1 MGYSDELHRQREL
14 PAAKVANST
23 DRVTDLCCLFNP
35 GIKCESILVYLEVER
50 RNGRCSVWED
60 FDHLDNFGYVH
71 LLLTFN
77 SKPVPFRRG
86 ARLRLSAEFARRSC
100 SHRSSFFFAHSASP
114 RRKERRVQQPVQGY
128 GQIRRA
134 QLRYP
139 SEAITP
145 QNRRRMDVLPVSH
158 FRSFLL
164 STTNVR
170 RSATHRMF
178 RINVRRFS
186 PDKTSPCS
194 HREIR
199 STH

>member
-1 MGYSDELHRQREL
+1 MGYSDELHRRREL

-100 SHRSSFFFAHSASP
+100 SHRSSFFFRSQCFST
-114 RRKERRVQQPVQGY
+114 KER
-128 GQIRRA
+128 A
-134 QLRYP
+134 QSP
-139 SEAITP
+139 TASAGIWSNTSCTAS
-145 QNRRRMDVLPVSH
+145 VS
-158 FRSFLL
+158 
-164 STTNVR
+164 
-170 RSATHRMF
+170 
-178 RINVRRFS
+178 
-186 PDKTSPCS
+186 K
-194 HREIR
+194 
-199 STH
+199 